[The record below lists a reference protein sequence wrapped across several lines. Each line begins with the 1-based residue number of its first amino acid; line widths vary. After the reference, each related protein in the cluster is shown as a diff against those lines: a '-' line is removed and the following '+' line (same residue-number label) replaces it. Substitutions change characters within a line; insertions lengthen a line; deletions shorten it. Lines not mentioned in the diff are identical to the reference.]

1 MLHPT
6 INKFGNLFL
15 EYYGVVARSLET
27 SPQGKLCTA
36 AIQQATTALRN
47 SINSN
52 NCCANIQSLFN
63 LCFPLNKTNKF
74 DVGILSA
81 VLAGNFAGIVQNNNP
96 SAPVN
101 INSLCKMMTNVTL
114 GSPLARYAAIHRM
127 RFGSKC
133 NDFRYATILNNSK
146 RTSWSTQDASK
157 THLGQTFKIL
167 FWLLL
172 YVIEW

>member
-1 MLHPT
+1 LLDPT
-6 INKFGNLFL
+6 INKFCTFL
-15 EYYGVVARSLET
+15 EYFGLVARSLET

-52 NCCANIQSLFN
+52 NCCANIQSQFN
-63 LCFPLNKTNKF
+63 LCFPLNKNNKF
-74 DVGILSA
+74 DVGLFSFI
-81 VLAGNFAGIVQNNNP
+81 LAGSFALIVQANNP

-101 INSLCKMMTNVTL
+101 INSLCKMMTNETL
-114 GSPLARYAAIHRM
+114 GNTLARYAAIHRM
-127 RFGSKC
+127 RFGSQC
-133 NDFRYATILNNSK
+133 VDIQYTTAINYYK

-172 YVIEW
+172 YLL